1 MWQMSFVP
9 RMITGT
15 ITLINYS
22 IAGSTIETI
31 KTKKVKMCFI
41 SRRNR
46 LSNSIRCT
54 LLQNRSKYWK
64 TTFQIFYSLRVERRL
79 SFSDLSDSMQEDPH
93 SPESDSTIYI
103 SSATP
108 VSSRIHS
115 FPTTPV
121 KAPPRDLQSE
131 ILDKAAEFKAQ
142 GNACFENKKYTEAI
156 ELYSMAISY
165 VPSDYVSFSMNVIFS
180 LPQSQ
185 PSSLLPLAKQDCAC
199 SARFPSC
206 HSIESTIPAG
216 ILPSGKVL
224 FPHRRPRKCAYCV
237 LEWPGIGLTQR

>member
-1 MWQMSFVP
+1 MFHFSKESLEQFDSLYFTP
-9 RMITGT
+9 
-15 ITLINYS
+15 
-22 IAGSTIETI
+22 
-31 KTKKVKMCFI
+31 KKGQILENDLPDFLQS
-41 SRRNR
+41 SRRKTPR
-46 LSNSIRCT
+46 PLVSDSFRVVSSSND
-54 LLQNRSKYWK
+54 
-64 TTFQIFYSLRVERRL
+64 FDHL

-108 VSSRIHS
+108 VSSRSHS

-165 VPSDYVSFSMNVIFS
+165 VPSDYVSFSNYVVSS
-180 LPQSQ
+180 LSQRQ
-185 PSSLLPLAKQDCAC
+185 PSNLLPLAKQNCTC
-199 SARFPSC
+199 SERSFLYHA
-206 HSIESTIPAG
+206 IESAIPAG

-224 FPHRRPRKCAYCV
+224 FPHRRPRKCARYV
-237 LEWPGIGLTQR
+237 LERPGIGLAQR

>member
-1 MWQMSFVP
+1 
-9 RMITGT
+9 
-15 ITLINYS
+15 
-22 IAGSTIETI
+22 
-31 KTKKVKMCFI
+31 MCFI

-46 LSNSIRCT
+46 LSNSIRCI
-54 LLQNRSKYWK
+54 LLPKRAKYWK
-64 TTFQIFYSLRVERRL
+64 TTFLLIQSSCRKTPRSLVSDSFRVASSSNNFVHL

-93 SPESDSTIYI
+93 SPESDSMIYI

-180 LPQSQ
+180 LPQRQ
-185 PSSLLPLAKQDCAC
+185 PSSLLPLAKQKLHVLCK
-199 SARFPSC
+199 
-206 HSIESTIPAG
+206 IPFV
-216 ILPSGKVL
+216 SFK
-224 FPHRRPRKCAYCV
+224 
-237 LEWPGIGLTQR
+237 

>member
-1 MWQMSFVP
+1 
-9 RMITGT
+9 
-15 ITLINYS
+15 
-22 IAGSTIETI
+22 
-31 KTKKVKMCFI
+31 
-41 SRRNR
+41 
-46 LSNSIRCT
+46 
-54 LLQNRSKYWK
+54 
-64 TTFQIFYSLRVERRL
+64 
-79 SFSDLSDSMQEDPH
+79 MQEDPH

-108 VSSRIHS
+108 ASSRSHS

-165 VPSDYVSFSMNVIFS
+165 VPSDYVSFSNYVLSS
-180 LPQSQ
+180 LPQRQ
-185 PSSLLPLAKQDCAC
+185 PSNLLPLAKQNCTC
-199 SARFPSC
+199 SERSFLYHA
-206 HSIESTIPAG
+206 IESAIPAG

-224 FPHRRPRKCAYCV
+224 FPHRRPRKRAYYV
-237 LEWPGIGLTQR
+237 LERPGIGLTQR